1 MRQSNLF
8 SILLQVIWKL
18 HQILKIQILK
28 MTCRIDFRSFSIV
41 ANHNNLGI
49 EIMALSDRPDID
61 ENSIPKPPTG
71 YQADVR
77 YQKVIDLTA
86 DMSHQMLTAL
96 ISELQS

>member
-1 MRQSNLF
+1 
-8 SILLQVIWKL
+8 
-18 HQILKIQILK
+18 
-28 MTCRIDFRSFSIV
+28 
-41 ANHNNLGI
+41 
-49 EIMALSDRPDID
+49 MALSDRPDID

-96 ISELQS
+96 ISELQSLNTANAGSRSHIIVSMKPRSHCDRGLLCD